1 MRMIRCTTACLAA
14 AFLLGGCGFLP
25 KKKPNAPEATLP
37 AWIGRVAMVDEGHR
51 FALVD
56 TGAPLQLAPGAKLL
70 SFRDQRRTASLQAT
84 PESRPP
90 YLAVDITEGMPSMGD
105 QVALDESLPP
115 PASPVE

>member
-1 MRMIRCTTACLAA
+1 MRTVPLMASCLVAVA
-14 AFLLGGCGFLP
+14 MLGGCGLLP
-25 KKKPNAPEATLP
+25 KKKPDAPEATLP
-37 AWIGRVAMVDEGHR
+37 AWIGRVAMVDQGHR

-56 TGAPLQLAPGAKLL
+56 TGAPMQLAPGAKLL
-70 SFRDQRRTASLQAT
+70 SFRDQCRTASLQAT

-115 PASPVE
+115 PAPPVE